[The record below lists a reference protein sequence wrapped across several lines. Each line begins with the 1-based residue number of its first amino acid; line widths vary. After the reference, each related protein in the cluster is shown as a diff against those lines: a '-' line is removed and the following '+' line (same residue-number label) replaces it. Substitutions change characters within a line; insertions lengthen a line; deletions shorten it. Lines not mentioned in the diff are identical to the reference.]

1 MRVAFQFPEPG
12 YQYSGAS
19 VEGREWS
26 ALEDPVKNAACL
38 RNRSDLSIQVH
49 PDDEMAGRIHGK
61 NGKTEMWYILD
72 AEPGASIYSG
82 FRRTISADE

>member
-1 MRVAFQFPEPG
+1 MSNWGQGPIARFSRFSFWRSGFILQKGCWVRVAFQFPEPG

-38 RNRSDLSIQVH
+38 RNVR
-49 PDDEMAGRIHGK
+49 PRRGR
-61 NGKTEMWYILD
+61 
-72 AEPGASIYSG
+72 
-82 FRRTISADE
+82 